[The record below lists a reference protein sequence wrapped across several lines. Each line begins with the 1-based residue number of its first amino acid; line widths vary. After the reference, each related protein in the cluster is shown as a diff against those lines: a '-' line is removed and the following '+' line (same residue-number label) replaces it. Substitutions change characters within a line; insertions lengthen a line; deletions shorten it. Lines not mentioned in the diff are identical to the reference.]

1 MADEGKNIRSVIKNS
16 TMWGMSVKGSGNT
29 IATKNEINQSKAKP
43 ETPKI
48 SFWPKIGL
56 QTPILGWLN
65 VWLNLNKAQS
75 TGKSEVVSQP
85 KVKQWG
91 QSTVG
96 GMSISQQPPVSS
108 PFQNQMNEPINNIN
122 VEQFNNES
130 ILKRITELNL
140 KKEEK
145 PITERLKELDK
156 ERNKRMSKGI
166 ENLYI
171 DAYNKWVDGWML
183 TIEDVLGNK
192 NYQQQLKGIDEKK
205 LAEMIDDANYL
216 AQWDYDTQNVLALMD
231 KYKDLWLKMDL
242 DSLPPQTKA
251 QYIAANLEGNDGGLA
266 GVIDHISPLNIPGEI
281 IERVGGTNPRD
292 YNEKIQ
298 QWAQENKH
306 DFLSNEEL
314 KYVTQDFVKNL
325 DKEYKDYYYNQTEE
339 MFTDKRIGEQFYEDV
354 AKLRKKNKGMS
365 EEEAVEKVMKEWKY
379 NGVAYEKFQ
388 HETVDQ
394 WRFWNDKGKEKE
406 YNKRLKEIEWSAKK
420 AHWDTT
426 ANWIKNLW
434 LDATLVVG
442 QGLDLVRN
450 PWSLASWLASAVKGA
465 WHKAIE
471 WYADLLDTVIATAET
486 VVDKDKKWEGI
497 QYRVGEVWEKVAKKK
512 WYENYDAMVQK
523 MEQASED
530 NPWLKVATW
539 FLKQG
544 EKDLGTAN
552 AFGDYLTNAYGSW
565 DRVEQTAKENPV
577 QMASDIISIIQL
589 GTMWAAKMW
598 LIDANKANQIVKVA
612 GYGDL
617 YEQTLKWWNKAQF
630 WPVLRGEMAVAKA
643 WAKVVWVPFKVAKN
657 FTEVFVNKL
666 SWLTKEERDF
676 IKQNPEKV
684 EEFLKWDKN
693 SQSLLDRIIERFDG
707 LQLEKRLEGEEYEK
721 IKNSNTPVKISDMLS
736 SISERLK
743 KGGLELTNE
752 WVRVNKN
759 YTPAIN
765 SKFTELGA
773 FLDELRKKWNSATAE
788 DVRWARRQID
798 TLAKWEWQPAGLEA
812 DAIGLIR
819 DIRGILDAELKRQ
832 IPDMKVLDDSYRA
845 TIAEVKE
852 MKKDWFNKDGTLKDS
867 AYSRI
872 RNLTNKGSNQPKLAR
887 LERLLPWISEE
898 LRGLAVAESVEKAGK
913 QMVGQYANQI
923 FGVGGWIVG
932 ITSLLSGWLSA
943 WPIILGVLWATLAT
957 PKNLVKLLKYQ
968 GKISKWFDNII
979 SKITKGI
986 KLTPAETQEFTKYL
1000 NDNQR
1005 ELGKDARYMY
1015 EKGLITD
1022 EEYKAA
1028 LEKEEKDYN
1037 MAVDKARASVWDK
1050 EKTLKGKEGEKVIED
1065 TKKKAKNI
1073 WFVTEIEKGLKDENG
1088 GKVLGLADVK
1098 NKIIKLSKNLT
1109 DTTAQHELFHAV
1121 MSVVDGK
1128 TRKYVID
1135 EAKKILKDRGISD
1148 VNAEEW
1154 LAESFGVYA
1163 KRKQVNLGVLDKVK
1177 WGDWKIR
1184 AVIGDLFQRVYEWL
1198 QNYNGDRKTIN
1209 KLFDEILD
1217 DKVKIGENGGV
1228 DLSYLLEWKDL
1239 EGKWLK
1245 GKDWLRYKKDLS
1257 NKDSRGRS
1265 LSEGQVEY
1273 FKNSK
1278 ARDKDGNLIRV
1289 YHWTSNKFNVFD
1301 ENKIDKKGNY
1311 FGAWFYFTDDVESAG
1326 AYGGLVKEWYLNIE
1340 KMFDMSKYYTEAEYN
1355 WLLRELWLS
1364 KDELPAYKTKEGEY
1378 HLVSWY
1384 ERDTFRRMGDNSYN
1398 FDWERLT
1405 EALKK
1410 AGYDWIMWEIWDERE
1425 FVVFNSN
1432 QFKNVDN
1439 LNPTKNKDIRYKR
1452 AKDSDIDGVG
1462 KWNGEK
1468 ELKMTWKWE
1477 KNEYNNK
1484 DNLDINQKNKDGV
1497 IKESKNDTWKGEKNL
1512 WWLAKKEK
1520 GVEQWWVWQ
1529 KTSWQARNDGW
1540 RIPQEDWGYLEINTD
1555 WAKVVENLEKI
1566 KASNPDWFKMDIHWS
1581 DDYGNGKRKTFQSKD
1596 GLSSVTVKED
1606 GDITSL
1612 VSKPW
1617 LKRGK
1622 ELVLT
1627 AIKNWGDKL
1636 DCYEEYLPTM
1646 YQNWGFEPVA
1656 RVKFNPEYAPAD
1668 WKGKWQDIIVM
1679 MRRNNDSV
1687 EKVNENWWR
1696 YEKVDLD
1703 DLPVMEY
1710 DDALA
1715 YRDMLLEERKK
1726 SYKPRK
1732 VETVQETPNWL
1743 KKKKEWVWPN
1753 KPIWEETINK
1763 DTWKPYTA
1771 EEVDAK
1777 MNKIK
1782 DKYLNDKDKL
1792 RKLYNKYV
1800 EVNDELGED
1809 LQNTFMKDGY
1819 LNPDGLRPLI
1829 NKEFAREMWVG
1840 DNVMA
1845 STNHPAVSK
1854 IADAFVEMVG
1864 DDMVEKASKWEKV
1877 NVALI
1882 WGWGWSWKSG
1892 WPKAMISEGFVKDG
1906 EKVNMTLDVQGGAN
1920 DVKKLIEKAREK
1932 WVLDKFNFKIAYVY
1946 ASTEDAGK
1954 WVINRTI
1961 NQNQRILEK
1970 QWLSPKVVEKETDIG
1985 KNRLYAWRT
1994 LPFEVFEQGHL
2005 KSVWEKWLRGYI
2017 DIAKDIDNVE
2027 FMITE
2032 RIPWDKKN
2040 TNKYV
2045 VKQGGEWGMTEKEL
2059 NDLVTRMTK
2068 NKEAWLNWAEL
2079 EKEWQKA
2086 VKEGKI
2092 SKRQYANLFGR
2103 LWAFA
2108 FLLMVVGWW
2117 NGEEA

>member
-1 MADEGKNIRSVIKNS
+1 MADEGKNIRSVIKNA
-16 TMWGMSVKGSGNT
+16 TQWGLSSRLWGAGDT
-29 IATKNEINQSKAKP
+29 IATKEEINKNKEKP
-43 ETPKI
+43 ETPKM
-48 SFWPKIGL
+48 SVWPKLGL
-56 QTPILGWLN
+56 QTPSLGWLN
-65 VWLNLNKAQS
+65 GWLNLKKAQS
-75 TGKSEVVSQP
+75 TEKSEVVSQP
-85 KVKQWG
+85 KVEQWG
-91 QSTVG
+91 QSMAGWV
-96 GMSISQQPPVSS
+96 SVSQQPPVSS
-108 PFQNQMNEPINNIN
+108 PFQNQMNEPLNNIN

-130 ILKRITELNL
+130 ILRRPTELNL
-140 KKEEK
+140 RMAEK
-145 PITERLKELDK
+145 PITARLKELDK
-156 ERNKRMSKGI
+156 EKNKRMSKGI

-192 NYQQQLKGIDEKK
+192 NYQQQLKGIDEKM

-242 DSLPPQTKA
+242 DNLPPETKA
-251 QYIAANLEGNDGGLA
+251 QYIAANLEGNDGGLW
-266 GVIDHISPLNIPGEI
+266 GVLDHISPLNIPGEFAEMI
-281 IERVGGTNPRD
+281 TGKNPRD
-292 YNEKIQ
+292 YNEKLQ
-298 QWAQENKH
+298 QWAEEGKH
-306 DFLSNEEL
+306 DFLSDEEL

-339 MFTDKRIGEQFYEDV
+339 MFTDRKVGEQFYKDV
-354 AKLRKKNKGMS
+354 AKLRKENKDMS
-365 EEEAVEKVMKEWKY
+365 EEEAVAKVMKEWKY
-379 NGVAYEKFQ
+379 NGVSYEKLP

-394 WRFWNDKGKEKE
+394 WRFWNDKDKEKE
-406 YNKRLKEIEWSAKK
+406 YKKRLKELEGKVK
-420 AHWDTT
+420 EAHWDTT
-426 ANWIKNLW
+426 ANWFKNLW

-450 PWSLASWLASAVKGA
+450 PWSLISWLASAVKGV

-471 WYADLLDTVIATAET
+471 WYADLLDTWIATTESAIGAIQGKNE
-486 VVDKDKKWEGI
+486 WNGI
-497 QYRVGEVWEKVAKKK
+497 EYRVGDIGEKVAKRKG
-512 WYENYDAMVQK
+512 YEDYDDMVQK

-544 EKDLGTAN
+544 KKDLGTAN

-598 LIDANKANQIVKVA
+598 LIDANKANQIIKVA
-612 GYGDL
+612 WYGDL
-617 YEQTLKWWNKAQF
+617 YEQTLKWGNKAQF

-666 SWLTKEERDF
+666 SWITKEERDF

-693 SQSLLDRIIERFDG
+693 SQSLLDKIIERFDG
-707 LQLEKRLEGEEYEK
+707 LQLEKKLEGEEYEK
-721 IKNSNTPVKISDMLS
+721 IKNSNAPVKISDMLS
-736 SISERLK
+736 SISNRLK

-752 WVRVNKN
+752 GVKVNKN

-765 SKFTELGA
+765 NKFTELGA

-798 TLAKWEWQPAGLEA
+798 TLAKWEGQPAGLEA

-832 IPDMKVLDDSYRA
+832 IPDMKVLDDSYKK
-845 TIAEVKE
+845 TIEEVKE

-867 AYSRI
+867 AYSKI

-887 LERLLPWISEE
+887 LEKLLPWITEE
-898 LRGLAVAESVEKAGK
+898 LKGLAVAESVEKAGK

-943 WPIILGVLWATLAT
+943 WPIILWVLWATLAT

-968 GKISKWFDNII
+968 GKISNGFNKII
-979 SKITKGI
+979 SKITNGI

-1022 EEYKAA
+1022 EEYKMA
-1028 LEKEEKDYN
+1028 LKNEEKE
-1037 MAVDKARASVWDK
+1037 V
-1050 EKTLKGKEGEKVIED
+1050 
-1065 TKKKAKNI
+1065 
-1073 WFVTEIEKGLKDENG
+1073 
-1088 GKVLGLADVK
+1088 
-1098 NKIIKLSKNLT
+1098 
-1109 DTTAQHELFHAV
+1109 
-1121 MSVVDGK
+1121 
-1128 TRKYVID
+1128 
-1135 EAKKILKDRGISD
+1135 
-1148 VNAEEW
+1148 
-1154 LAESFGVYA
+1154 
-1163 KRKQVNLGVLDKVK
+1163 
-1177 WGDWKIR
+1177 
-1184 AVIGDLFQRVYEWL
+1184 
-1198 QNYNGDRKTIN
+1198 
-1209 KLFDEILD
+1209 
-1217 DKVKIGENGGV
+1217 
-1228 DLSYLLEWKDL
+1228 
-1239 EGKWLK
+1239 
-1245 GKDWLRYKKDLS
+1245 
-1257 NKDSRGRS
+1257 
-1265 LSEGQVEY
+1265 
-1273 FKNSK
+1273 
-1278 ARDKDGNLIRV
+1278 
-1289 YHWTSNKFNVFD
+1289 
-1301 ENKIDKKGNY
+1301 
-1311 FGAWFYFTDDVESAG
+1311 
-1326 AYGGLVKEWYLNIE
+1326 
-1340 KMFDMSKYYTEAEYN
+1340 
-1355 WLLRELWLS
+1355 
-1364 KDELPAYKTKEGEY
+1364 
-1378 HLVSWY
+1378 
-1384 ERDTFRRMGDNSYN
+1384 
-1398 FDWERLT
+1398 
-1405 EALKK
+1405 
-1410 AGYDWIMWEIWDERE
+1410 
-1425 FVVFNSN
+1425 
-1432 QFKNVDN
+1432 
-1439 LNPTKNKDIRYKR
+1439 
-1452 AKDSDIDGVG
+1452 
-1462 KWNGEK
+1462 
-1468 ELKMTWKWE
+1468 KMTWKEE

-1497 IKESKNDTWKGEKNL
+1497 IEESKNDTWKGEKNL

-1529 KTSWQARNDGW
+1529 KTSWQAWNDGW
-1540 RIPQEDWGYLEINTD
+1540 RVSQEDWGYLEINTD

-1566 KASNPDWFKMDIHWS
+1566 KASNPDWFKMDIHWEE
-1581 DDYGNGKRKTFQSKD
+1581 DYGNWKRKTFQSKD

-1668 WKGKWQDIIVM
+1668 WKGKGQDIIVM

-1732 VETVQETPNWL
+1732 VETVQETSKGL
-1743 KKKKEWVWPN
+1743 KKKKEWVAPN

-1782 DKYLNDKDKL
+1782 DKYLNDKNKL
-1792 RKLYNKYV
+1792 RKLYNQYV
-1800 EVNDELGED
+1800 EINDELDKD

-1829 NKEFAREMWVG
+1829 NKEFAKEMWVG

-1864 DDMVEKASKWEKV
+1864 DDMIEKASKWEKV

-1920 DVKKLIEKAREK
+1920 DLKKLIEKAREK

-1954 WVINRTI
+1954 GVINRTI

-2040 TNKYV
+2040 TNKYI
-2045 VKQGGEWGMTEKEL
+2045 VKQGWEWKMTEKEL